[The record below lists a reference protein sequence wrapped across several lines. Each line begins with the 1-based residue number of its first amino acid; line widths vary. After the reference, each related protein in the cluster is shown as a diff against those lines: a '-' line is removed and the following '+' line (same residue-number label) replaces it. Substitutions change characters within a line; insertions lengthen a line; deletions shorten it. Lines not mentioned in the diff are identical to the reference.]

1 MTDNDTLG
9 GPRPR
14 FPTPQRADSLAQP
27 DDGADMR
34 PGSLAARL
42 DHMIGRRWM
51 FRSAQIALERP
62 IVSISFDDF
71 PVSAYTHGAP
81 ILEDRGVRATY
92 YVASGLSGLTTP
104 HWTVAGD
111 DETVDLHRR
120 GHEIGLHSH
129 CHRPASTMRPAAFA
143 ADLAANRARLRRLL
157 PDLVEETY
165 AYPYGLCGLMQK
177 RVLSA
182 TVRASRSVQEGINAG
197 RMDLDFIKAVE
208 ISERGMDAAR
218 LDRLL
223 DQAEAAT
230 GWLVFFTHD
239 VIDAPSAYGTSP
251 AMLARIVERT
261 QARGIDIL
269 PIAAAL
275 DRIGVS

>member
-1 MTDNDTLG
+1 MAENDTQG
-9 GPRPR
+9 APRPR
-14 FPTPQRADSLAQP
+14 FPTPRRADSLAQA

-34 PGSLAARL
+34 FGSLPARL
-42 DHMIGRRWM
+42 DHMIGRRWP
-51 FRSAQIALERP
+51 FRTARVALQKP
-62 IVSISFDDF
+62 VVSISFDDF

-81 ILEDRGVRATY
+81 ILEDRGVRGTY

-104 HWTVAGD
+104 HWIVAGD
-111 DETVDLHRR
+111 AETVDLHRR
-120 GHEIGLHSH
+120 GHEIGLHGH
-129 CHRPASTMRPAAFA
+129 CHRAASSMRPAAFA

-157 PDLVEETY
+157 PDLRRETY

-177 RVLSA
+177 RHLAA

-197 RMDLDFIKAVE
+197 RMDLDFVKSVE
-208 ISERGMDAAR
+208 ISERALNADS

-223 DQAEAAT
+223 DQVEAAC

-239 VIDAPSAYGTSP
+239 VCDTPSAYGTSI
-251 AMLARIVERT
+251 AMLTRVVERT
-261 QARGIDIL
+261 QERGIDIL
-269 PIAAAL
+269 PVGAAL